1 MKPFLE
7 IVAGDLYSN
16 YGDTI
21 SSLTLVFPNQRA
33 SLFFNRYLSHFITK
47 PIWLPQTT
55 TMSNLMFS
63 YAKVK
68 PADPLLL
75 NYKLYKTFVKT
86 TQNPEPY
93 DDFYFWGNIMLADFD
108 QVDKYLVDPQKLFTN
123 INDIKVIEQTFNEF
137 DDESLN
143 IIKNFLNIVSPESG
157 SEIRSRYSKIWG
169 KLHDIYNSFTR
180 TLITEGIAYEG
191 LAYRLAVQSLSAH
204 EVNDDSK
211 KYVFIGFNALSK
223 SERKLLLHLRDKG
236 KAIFYWDY
244 DSYYINS
251 STGVEHEAGVF
262 MRQNLK
268 DFPNSLAPEIFN
280 NINSKDKNKPITLI
294 SSPSE
299 VTQAKIVPEILKK
312 LNVSPDELTT
322 AVVLPDEKLLLP
334 LLTALPEEYSDANI
348 TMEYPLRETSAYSFV
363 DALITLQKSTDKQ
376 DRFYYRDVLQILLHP
391 YIQLV
396 CPSEAEEIRK
406 TIIDQQLLKVPMEVF
421 SNSQTLKQVFKHA
434 EKGSELASY
443 VSACITVIVNRLVGK
458 IVTNDDKLKLELEY
472 LLAINQSIKRLSSV
486 ISQIEVEYSIKTF
499 RSYFTKALAEQ
510 RISFIGQPLSGI
522 QIMGFLETR
531 NLDFKN
537 LIILSVNDSLLPG
550 ASFTPS
556 FITPSLRMAYGL
568 PDYRHQNA
576 IYAYYFY
583 RLIQRAENIY
593 LIYTNKTE
601 GVKSGELSRF
611 VQQLQV
617 ESNIPIRQI
626 ALNFELGTSIEKP
639 IVITKNDFIKNKLNK
654 YLETTEE
661 GRYLSPSALSEYKN
675 CPLSFFFNR
684 VLSISPPDE
693 LEEELD
699 AMGIGSVFHK
709 AMEEIYS
716 AYVGKVVNNEQI
728 QNWLSTNGFIDETV
742 FNTFKAINHY
752 KGSIEELN
760 GRNRLLIERVIWMV
774 RNALR
779 TDQGRTPYKLI
790 ALEKEVVI
798 TLPITFNNQTVN
810 VRLGGKIDRLEEKDG
825 KTIIVDFKTGNPDN
839 SKIKISEIDDLKGKT
854 DKDGIFQLLVYKY
867 IYTLI
872 NNTDKAKVDVLLWY
886 VRNNQLPTT
895 NIPDHEEFW
904 SSFVEYLKKLIA
916 EIIITDTSFTQTNN
930 LNQCKNCNY
939 ATICNR

>member
-1 MKPFLE
+1 
-7 IVAGDLYSN
+7 
-16 YGDTI
+16 
-21 SSLTLVFPNQRA
+21 
-33 SLFFNRYLSHFITK
+33 
-47 PIWLPQTT
+47 
-55 TMSNLMFS
+55 MSNLMFS
-63 YAKVK
+63 YAQAK

-75 NYKLYKTFVKT
+75 NYKLYKAFVKT
-86 TQNPEPY
+86 TLSPEPY
-93 DDFYFWGNIMLADFD
+93 DDFYYWGNIMLADFD

-137 DDESLN
+137 DDETLN

-157 SEIRSRYSKIWG
+157 SEIRSRYSKLWG
-169 KLHDIYNSFTR
+169 KLHDIYNSFTH
-180 TLITEGIAYEG
+180 TLIAEGIAYEG
-191 LAYRLAVQSLSAH
+191 LAFRLTIQSLSAH

-280 NINSKDKNKPITLI
+280 NINSKDRNKPITLI

-363 DALITLQKSTDKQ
+363 DALIALQKSTDKQ
-376 DRFYYRDVLQILLHP
+376 NRFYYRDVLQILLHP

-396 CPSEAEEIRK
+396 CPGETEEIRK
-406 TIIDQQLLKVPMEVF
+406 TIIDQQLLKVPIEVF

-443 VSACITVIVNRLVGK
+443 LSASINVIVNRLVGK
-458 IVTNDDKLKLELEY
+458 IDTNDDKLKLELEY

-486 ISQIEVEYSIKTF
+486 ISQIEEEYSIKTF

-537 LIILSVNDSLLPG
+537 LIILSMNDSLLPG

-556 FITPSLRMAYGL
+556 FITPSLRTAYGL
-568 PDYRHQNA
+568 PDYHHQNA

-611 VQQLQV
+611 VQQLQM
-617 ESNIPIRQI
+617 ESNIPIKQI
-626 ALNFELGTSIEKP
+626 TLNFELGTSIEKP
-639 IVITKNDFIKNKLNK
+639 IVITKNDFIKGKLNN
-654 YLETTEE
+654 YLETTDE

-716 AYVGKVVNNEQI
+716 ACVGKVV
-728 QNWLSTNGFIDETV
+728 S
-742 FNTFKAINHY
+742 
-752 KGSIEELN
+752 
-760 GRNRLLIERVIWMV
+760 
-774 RNALR
+774 
-779 TDQGRTPYKLI
+779 
-790 ALEKEVVI
+790 
-798 TLPITFNNQTVN
+798 
-810 VRLGGKIDRLEEKDG
+810 
-825 KTIIVDFKTGNPDN
+825 
-839 SKIKISEIDDLKGKT
+839 
-854 DKDGIFQLLVYKY
+854 
-867 IYTLI
+867 
-872 NNTDKAKVDVLLWY
+872 
-886 VRNNQLPTT
+886 
-895 NIPDHEEFW
+895 
-904 SSFVEYLKKLIA
+904 
-916 EIIITDTSFTQTNN
+916 
-930 LNQCKNCNY
+930 
-939 ATICNR
+939 